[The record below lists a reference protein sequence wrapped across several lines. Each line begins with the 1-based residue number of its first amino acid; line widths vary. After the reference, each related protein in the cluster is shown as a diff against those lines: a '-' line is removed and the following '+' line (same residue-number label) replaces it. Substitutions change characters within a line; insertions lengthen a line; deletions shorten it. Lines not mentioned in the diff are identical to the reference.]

1 MIGEKNILG
10 NLNNETIMDIWM
22 SENAK
27 KSRYNLAK
35 SERNFSPCNVCDVK
49 GSLIGKAHAE
59 AWKNY
64 HN

>member
-27 KSRYNLAK
+27 NLDIILQNLK
-35 SERNFSPCNVCDVK
+35 ETLVLVMYVTLK
-49 GSLIGKAHAE
+49 VV
-59 AWKNY
+59 
-64 HN
+64 

>member
-1 MIGEKNILG
+1 
-10 NLNNETIMDIWM
+10 MDIWM